1 MVAAVEWIRD
11 DPRIDP
17 TRIGLMGGSQAGWV
31 IPNAATRSP
40 DVDFI
45 ILLSGPTVTAQQAN
59 YWDSIAD
66 DRSLSIDPL
75 ENRLSTFVLPSVD
88 FDGRPDWEELE
99 IPGLWLFGE
108 EDRIIPA
115 RSSTTILQ
123 GLVESGGKP
132 FTDIVYP
139 GEGHGLDVDYWPDL
153 FAWFDQTVR

>member
-1 MVAAVEWIRD
+1 M
-11 DPRIDP
+11 
-17 TRIGLMGGSQAGWV
+17 
-31 IPNAATRSP
+31 
-40 DVDFI
+40 
-45 ILLSGPTVTAQQAN
+45 
-59 YWDSIAD
+59 
-66 DRSLSIDPL
+66 
-75 ENRLSTFVLPSVD
+75 LPSVD

-139 GEGHGLDVDYWPDL
+139 GGGTASMSTIGPTCSPGSIKRYGEQHAAPERLP
-153 FAWFDQTVR
+153 RP